1 LRRTRFTEAC
11 ALMPS
16 ALNTR
21 RTVVCEV
28 PIPKNLRITS
38 RMRRLPARG
47 SAFCVARIAFARSS
61 AGFLRFGCRTG
72 LRALSASS
80 PRSRYA
86 FTHITAVVYGTP
98 NLRATAKVDSPL
110 SITERTTVSRT
121 CGGHASRLSPRLL
134 SLFRASRVSPSVF
147 TCLLLHCSLHSKGRD
162 KC

>member
-1 LRRTRFTEAC
+1 
-11 ALMPS
+11 MPS

-21 RTVVCEV
+21 RTVVSEA
-28 PIPKNLRITS
+28 PIPRKRRITS
-38 RMRRLPARG
+38 RMRRLPALG
-47 SAFCVARIAFARSS
+47 SAFCVARIARARSS
-61 AGFLRFGCRTG
+61 AGFLRFGCRAGFLT
-72 LRALSASS
+72 LSASS

-98 NLRATAKVDSPL
+98 NLCATAKVDNPL
-110 SITERTTVSRT
+110 SITERTTASRT
-121 CGGHASRLSPRLL
+121 CAGHARRPPPRAP